1 MMNTYYKDRLGANEC
16 LAYEDLC
23 RGIADHKKE
32 INIRYT
38 DDLGGVLKAINYD
51 HPEFFY
57 VNWLDRAY
65 YSEGCGRMYVSLSYI
80 YKEKEV
86 AYLQAKMKEIAKNI
100 AGISTF
106 GKALCIHDWFVENIK
121 YDHAGLE
128 QVIRSP
134 GMFSA
139 AGPLS
144 SQKAVCEGISKLAC
158 YIMRE
163 KGIDSAVIIGRS
175 QDGTPHA
182 WNMLN
187 IDGKDVFADITYD
200 IGLSADGIVRRN
212 YFLLSRS
219 EISKD
224 HVFE

>member
-1 MMNTYYKDRLGANEC
+1 MMNTYYKDRLETNEQ

-23 RGIADHKKE
+23 RGIRKHKKE
-32 INIRYT
+32 INIRHT
-38 DDLGGVLKAINYD
+38 NALSKVLEAVNYD
-51 HPEFFY
+51 HPEFYY
-57 VNWLDRAY
+57 VNWLDHAY
-65 YSEGCGRMYVSLSYI
+65 YTEVLGRMYVSLSYI
-80 YKEKEV
+80 YREKEV
-86 AYLQAKMKEIAKNI
+86 MYLDAKMKEIARNI
-100 AGISTF
+100 AGISSF
-106 GKALCIHDWFVENIK
+106 GKALCIHDWFVKNIE

-139 AGPLS
+139 AGPLN

-163 KGIDSAVIIGRS
+163 KGIDAAVITGRS

-187 IDGKDVFADITYD
+187 IDGKDVFVDITYD
-200 IGLSADGIVRRN
+200 IGLSADGIIRRN
-212 YFLLSRS
+212 YFLISKS
-219 EISKD
+219 EILKD
-224 HVFE
+224 HVFD